1 MPAGVSKFL
10 TNSVTS
16 RWRRRRCKESFQ
28 IRQGQRIA
36 GPIPSK
42 GMRHRR
48 TLQYPGSDIPTSV
61 DQVRGAEYKFQGVNK
76 EHDRSKVYIV
86 VKSGRASV
94 NVMVPTVYCLVRDHK
109 KIREPFRGGRHQP
122 LRPMANLMLQVALA
136 NPPKSRQKAVAF
148 GTLRQSTKQIAG
160 SRLSGL
166 QIVSYRH
173 VRRNG

>member
-61 DQVRGAEYKFQGVNK
+61 DQVRGTEYKFQGFGK
-76 EHDRSKVYIV
+76 EHDRRKVSIV
-86 VKSGRASV
+86 VKSGRLPWTLVGISD
-94 NVMVPTVYCLVRDHK
+94 PGYCK
-109 KIREPFRGGRHQP
+109 
-122 LRPMANLMLQVALA
+122 
-136 NPPKSRQKAVAF
+136 
-148 GTLRQSTKQIAG
+148 
-160 SRLSGL
+160 
-166 QIVSYRH
+166 
-173 VRRNG
+173 VRRCLI